1 MDVAG
6 GTGAGV
12 CCDDS
17 VDVCCCCC
25 CSCSARYSASSAS
38 ESEKEEVSPNLPPP
52 TLLPPGMPPTALS
65 SKSALDMEAR

>member
-1 MDVAG
+1 MDDAG
-6 GTGAGV
+6 GIGAGV

-38 ESEKEEVSPNLPPP
+38 ESEKEEVSPNLPP

-65 SKSALDMEAR
+65 SKSALDMEAK